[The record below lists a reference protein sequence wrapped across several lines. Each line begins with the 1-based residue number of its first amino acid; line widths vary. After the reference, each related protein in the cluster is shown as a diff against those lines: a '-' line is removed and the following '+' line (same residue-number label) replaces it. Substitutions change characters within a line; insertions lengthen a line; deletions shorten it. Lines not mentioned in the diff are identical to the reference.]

1 MLSHPFHFQKDAYFI
16 ITKGGMVFMKI
27 QDFTDM
33 KRFQEI
39 MQNWASA
46 TGLAT
51 VAVDADG
58 NYISDCYNFTDFCMK
73 YTRNSKEGK
82 RRCEKCDKECS
93 GIYYC
98 HAGLIDFSID
108 LVLHDQKIGA
118 VIGGQVLPENP
129 DEDKFRAVAKEIG
142 VNETSYIEALRKVN
156 VRSKTQIEAAAYLLG
171 DALNNCIFA
180 SYSQKYNSKL
190 LEHLEG
196 GIADCHTLVQEIKA
210 NTAKLFNIQKQ
221 QKMLALN
228 ASIESARAGEA
239 GRGFAIVADQVEKL
253 SQDCNTLNSSISEN
267 VEKISYVID
276 KLTNEKE
283 K

>member
-1 MLSHPFHFQKDAYFI
+1 MLPHPFHFQKDAYFI
-16 ITKGGMVFMKI
+16 ITKGGMVSMKI

-39 MQNWASA
+39 MENWASA

-51 VAVDADG
+51 VAVDSDG

-82 RRCEKCDKECS
+82 RRCEKCDKECN
-93 GIYYC
+93 GVYYC

-108 LVLHDQKIGA
+108 LVLRDQKIGA
-118 VIGGQVLPENP
+118 VIGGQVLPEHP
-129 DEDKFRAVAKEIG
+129 DEDKFRTVAKEIG

-171 DALNNCIFA
+171 DALNNCISA
-180 SYSQKYNSKL
+180 SYNQKYNSKL

-210 NTAKLFNIQKQ
+210 NTSKLFNIQKQ

-228 ASIESARAGEA
+228 ASIEAARAGEA

>member
-1 MLSHPFHFQKDAYFI
+1 MLPHPFHFQKDAYFI
-16 ITKGGMVFMKI
+16 ITKGGMVSMKI

-39 MQNWASA
+39 MENWASA

-51 VAVDADG
+51 VAVDSDG

-210 NTAKLFNIQKQ
+210 NTSKLFNIQKQ

-228 ASIESARAGEA
+228 ASIEAARAGEA
-239 GRGFAIVADQVEKL
+239 GRGFSIVADQVEFLHFRK
-253 SQDCNTLNSSISEN
+253 
-267 VEKISYVID
+267 Y
-276 KLTNEKE
+276 
-283 K
+283 

>member
-1 MLSHPFHFQKDAYFI
+1 MNIRDFMDLQKMQ
-16 ITKGGMVFMKI
+16 KV
-27 QDFTDM
+27 QDEFS
-33 KRFQEI
+33 
-39 MQNWASA
+39 NA
-46 TGLAT
+46 TGLA
-51 VAVDADG
+51 AIAIDNDG
-58 NYISDCYNFTDFCMK
+58 QYLTEGSNFTDFCMK

-210 NTAKLFNIQKQ
+210 NTSKLFNIQKQ

-228 ASIESARAGEA
+228 ASIEAARAGEA
-239 GRGFAIVADQVEKL
+239 GRGFSIVADQVEKL

-267 VEKISYVID
+267 IEKISYVID

-283 K
+283 R